1 MESPI
6 LTWFRGSVRVAVR
19 GERIEELLN
28 ALNRKGTLIRNIRRL
43 PDGSMEWE
51 MHLADFFRLR
61 APLKETG
68 CRVHVLARFGLPF
81 LMKRLA
87 KRKWFAVG
95 FFLFVFGLY
104 MLSNIVW
111 QVEVTGNERVD
122 TATVLETARKLG
134 VHPLQWKFRM
144 KDPAELSR
152 ELRIRLPG
160 VAWAGV
166 TVQGGKVSIEIVEAA
181 LPEPKPLLNPRHLVS
196 SSDAVVTDILAERG
210 RPLVQPN
217 TRVKK
222 GDILISGILGD
233 GDKQTV
239 VAAKG
244 KVFGL
249 VWYEYAVEVPLSL
262 TRKVYTGAWRTKEY
276 ALIGTRALQLT
287 GYGKAKFE
295 REESVRERT
304 QLQWRGYALPFGWMK
319 EKVMEVRLDTQQL
332 SVEEARKAGLEQARA
347 DVLQRAGSGASIAG
361 QKILHEQSDSG
372 KVYMKVLFEVK
383 QQIAVERPIV
393 PDPALPP
400 DSQGE

>member
-1 MESPI
+1 MRSPL
-6 LTWFRGSVRVAVR
+6 LTWFRGSVRIAVR
-19 GERIEELLN
+19 GERCEELLN
-28 ALNRKGTLIRNIRRL
+28 ALNRKGTLIWNIRRN
-43 PDGSMEWE
+43 PDGTLDWE

-81 LMKRLA
+81 LLRRVER
-87 KRKWFAVG
+87 RKWFAIG

-134 VHPLQWKFRM
+134 VHPLQWKFRL
-144 KDPAELSR
+144 KDPADLSR
-152 ELRIRLPG
+152 ELRTGLPG

-166 TVQGGKVSIEIVEAA
+166 TIQGGKVRIQIVEAA

-233 GDKQTV
+233 GGKQAV
-239 VAAKG
+239 VAAEG
-244 KVFGL
+244 KVYGL
-249 VWYEYAVEVPLSL
+249 VWYEYQVEVPLSL
-262 TRKVYTGAWRTKEY
+262 TRKVYTGEWRTKQY
-276 ALIGTRALQLT
+276 AVIGTRALQLT
-287 GYGKAKFE
+287 GYGNKKYE

-304 QLQWRGYALPFGWMK
+304 QWRWRGHVLPFGWMK
-319 EKVMEVRLDTQQL
+319 EKVMEVRLVEQRLTA
-332 SVEEARKAGLEQARA
+332 EEARNVGLGQARA
-347 DVLQRAGSGASIAG
+347 DVMLRAGSDAVIVG
-361 QKILHEQSDSG
+361 QKILHDRSDSG

-393 PDPALPP
+393 PDPAVPP
-400 DSQGE
+400 NNQGE